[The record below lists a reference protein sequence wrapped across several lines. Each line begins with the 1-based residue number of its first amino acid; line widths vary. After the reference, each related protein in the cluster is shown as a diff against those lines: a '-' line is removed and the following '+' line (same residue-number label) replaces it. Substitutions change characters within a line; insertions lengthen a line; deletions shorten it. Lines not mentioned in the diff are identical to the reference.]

1 MTEFDEDL
9 GMHRGRMAGVL
20 LLALMTTACG
30 GGGGGGG
37 GVNPTPAPPPA
48 ITQPEPP
55 VAPTPAPPAPV
66 VPPTVNYD
74 DAEYQRSDAAVA
86 ADALTA
92 YNAGATG
99 AGVKI
104 AVLDSGLTDPSG
116 QFTGRI
122 DPASRD
128 IVANRG
134 LADPDGHGTSVTAV
148 AAAGRNGNDILGVA
162 FDATIIALRT
172 DEVGSCASND
182 GCAHEDGAL
191 AQGMDLARQS
201 GARVINMSLGGSSPD
216 SALVAAIDRATAAG
230 VVVVISAGN
239 CGKVNDDCAV
249 AATQPDAFAQVAST
263 SQARGLVIIAGS
275 HDENYVLSDFSD
287 PAGAYGQYYLT
298 ALGSRVRAFDH
309 TGGAFLFSGTSYS
322 APTIAGAVA
331 LLAQA
336 FPNLSGTQIVDLLM
350 TTATDGG
357 AAGTDSVYGRGIL
370 DLTRAFQPQGGT
382 SLAGS
387 EAKVALGSNGTLGTA
402 MGDAGSQ
409 GGASLGAV
417 ILDGYSRAYALNLAA
432 TIGSA
437 AQARPLRQA
446 IGGNIRRAS
455 LGAGN
460 LAVSVTMER
469 NMQGQPWAGL
479 AQLGLT
485 RDDSRQA
492 RALSGRAVARIDRR
506 TAAAFGFAEG
516 GKALA
521 DMLADD
527 AAAPFVIARGP
538 ADAPGFAA
546 RRGLAMAMRHDL
558 GPVALTVAAE
568 RGTVAR
574 YDIRDTIEPG
584 YTMAAARFDRAFGPL
599 RLSVGLGLLREE
611 GSVLGARFG
620 PALGGGGATTRL
632 ADLGGRWSLGQGWEA
647 GAAWRQSWTSADRGG
662 ALADGSLKSTAF
674 AFDLGRNGRAD
685 RFGLRVAQPL
695 RVASGGY
702 RLTLPTSYD
711 YVSGSVGYET
721 QTLNLAPKGR
731 ELDTEIAYGRRLG
744 LGWIDTNFFWRR
756 DPGNIATARDDLG
769 GAVRFSMSF

>member
-1 MTEFDEDL
+1 MADFNRGF
-9 GMHRGRMAGVL
+9 GMNRRGKMAGML
-20 LLALMTTACG
+20 LLALMTSACG
-30 GGGGGGG
+30 GGGGG
-37 GVNPTPAPPPA
+37 VNSTPTPPDT

-55 VAPTPAPPAPV
+55 VDPTPAPPAPV
-66 VPPTVNYD
+66 VPPTVNYN
-74 DAEYQRSDAAVA
+74 DAEYARSNAAVA

-104 AVLDSGLTDPSG
+104 AILDSGLTDPSG

-128 IVANRG
+128 MVGNRG
-134 LADPDGHGTSVTAV
+134 ITDPDGHGTSVTAV
-148 AAAGRNGNDILGVA
+148 AAAGRNGSDILGVA
-162 FDATIIALRT
+162 FASTIIALRT
-172 DEVGSCASND
+172 DDIGSCASND
-182 GCAHEDGAL
+182 GCAHDDSVL
-191 AQGMDLARQS
+191 AQGVDLARQS
-201 GARVINMSLGGSSPD
+201 GARVINMSLGGSPAS
-216 SALVAAIDRATAAG
+216 SALVAAIGRATAAG
-230 VVVVISAGN
+230 VIIVISAGN
-239 CGKVNDDCAV
+239 DGTAN
-249 AATQPDAFAQVAST
+249 PDPLAQVAST
-263 SQARGLVIIAGS
+263 AQANGLVIIAGS
-275 HDENYVLSDFSD
+275 HDANNLISSFSD
-287 PAGAYGQYYLT
+287 RAGSYGQYYLA
-298 ALGSRVRAFDH
+298 ALGRDVRAFDH
-309 TGGAFLFSGTSYS
+309 TGGAFLFSGTSYA
-322 APTIAGAVA
+322 APAVAGAVA

-350 TTATDGG
+350 TTATDAGT
-357 AAGTDSVYGRGIL
+357 AGTDSIYGRGIL
-370 DLTRAFQPQGGT
+370 DLTHAFQPQGGT

-387 EAKVALGSNGTLGTA
+387 EAKVALDSNATLGTA

-432 TIGSA
+432 TIGAA
-437 AQARPLRQA
+437 AQARPLAQA
-446 IGGNIRRAS
+446 IGGDIRRAS
-455 LGAGN
+455 LGAGG

-469 NMQGQPWAGL
+469 NFKGQPWAGL

-485 RDDSRQA
+485 REDSRQA

-516 GKALA
+516 GKALT
-521 DMLADD
+521 DLLADD
-527 AAAPFVIARGP
+527 AAAPFLIARGP

-558 GPVALTVAAE
+558 GPVAVTVAAE

-574 YDIRDTIEPG
+574 YDIRNSIEPG
-584 YTMAAARFDRAFGPL
+584 YNMATARFDRAFGRL
-599 RLSVGLGLLREE
+599 RLSAGLGLLREE

-647 GAAWRQSWTSADRGG
+647 GAAWRQAWTSANRGG

-674 AFDLGRNGRAD
+674 AFDLGRTGHAD

-702 RLTLPTSYD
+702 RLRLPSSYD

-731 ELDTEIAYGRRLG
+731 ELDTEMAYGRKLG
-744 LGWIDTNFFWRR
+744 LGWIDTNLFWRR
-756 DPGNIATARDDLG
+756 DPGNVAAARDDLG
-769 GAVRFSMSF
+769 GAVRFSMNF

>member
-1 MTEFDEDL
+1 MAGFNKGF
-9 GMHRGRMAGVL
+9 GMHRRGRLAGVM
-20 LLALMTTACG
+20 LLALMTSACG
-30 GGGGGGG
+30 GGGG
-37 GVNPTPAPPPA
+37 VNSTPTPPSP
-48 ITQPEPP
+48 ITQPDPP
-55 VAPTPAPPAPV
+55 VAPTPTPPAPV
-66 VPPTVNYD
+66 VPPTVNYN
-74 DAEYQRSDAAVA
+74 DAEYARSNAAFA

-128 IVANRG
+128 MVGNRG
-134 LADPDGHGTSVTAV
+134 ITDPDGHGTSVTAV
-148 AAAGRNGNDILGVA
+148 AAAGRNGSDILGVA
-162 FDATIIALRT
+162 FNATVIALRT
-172 DEVGSCASND
+172 DDIGSCASSD
-182 GCAHEDGAL
+182 GCAHDDSVL
-191 AQGMDLARQS
+191 AQGVDLARQS
-201 GARVINMSLGGSSPD
+201 GARVINMSLGGSPAS
-216 SALVAAIDRATAAG
+216 SQLVAAIGRATAAG
-230 VVVVISAGN
+230 VIIVISAGN
-239 CGKVNDDCAV
+239 D
-249 AATQPDAFAQVAST
+249 ATANPDPLAQVANT
-263 SQARGLVIIAGS
+263 AQANGLVIIAGS
-275 HDENYVLSDFSD
+275 HGTSTDTYAISDFSNR
-287 PAGAYGQYYLT
+287 AGSFGQYYLT
-298 ALGSRVRAFDH
+298 ALGYRVRAFDQ

-322 APTIAGAVA
+322 APAIAGAVA

-336 FPNLSGTQIVDLLM
+336 FPNLTGTQIVDLLM
-350 TTATDGG
+350 TTATDAGT
-357 AAGTDSVYGRGIL
+357 AGTDSTYGRGIL

-387 EAKVALGSNGTLGTA
+387 EAKIALDSNATLGTA

-437 AQARPLRQA
+437 AQTRPLRQA
-446 IGGNIRRAS
+446 IGGDIRRAS
-455 LGAGN
+455 MGAGA

-469 NMQGQPWAGL
+469 NMRGQPWAGL

-516 GKALA
+516 GQALS

-527 AAAPFVIARGP
+527 AAAPFLIARGP

-558 GPVALTVAAE
+558 GPVAVTVSAE

-574 YDIRDTIEPG
+574 YDIRNTIEPG
-584 YTMAAARFDRAFGPL
+584 YNMATARFDRGFGPL
-599 RLSVGLGLLREE
+599 RLTAGLGLLREE

-632 ADLGGRWSLGQGWEA
+632 VDLGGRWSLGQGWEA
-647 GAAWRQSWTSADRGG
+647 GAAWRQAWTSADRGG
-662 ALADGSLKSTAF
+662 ALTNGSLRSTAF
-674 AFDLGRNGRAD
+674 AFDLGRTGRSD

-702 RLTLPTSYD
+702 RLLLPSSYD
-711 YVSGSVGYET
+711 YLNRSVGYET

-731 ELDTEIAYGRRLG
+731 ELDSEMAYGRRLG

-756 DPGNIATARDDLG
+756 DPGNVAAARDDLG
-769 GAVRFSMSF
+769 GAVRFSMNF